1 MVEIPFALISLWM
14 NVMEIR
20 LSVELRDSTNFIGK

>member
-1 MVEIPFALISLWM
+1 MVEIPFAHISLLM
-14 NVMEIR
+14 NVMEIL